1 MNRLLEMSGIV
12 IEGHSDDQWFP
23 IVKGIDLHLER
34 GEVLGLIGE
43 SGAGKSTLGLASMA
57 YTRQG
62 CRIASGSVVFDG
74 KSLRT
79 LPKNKLRRLWGT
91 RIAYVAQSA
100 AASFN
105 PAHRLIKQ
113 YAETPVQ
120 HGVMDFAQ
128 ARKTAEKIYRK
139 LLLPDPDKIGYRYPH
154 QVSGGQLQ
162 RAMVAMAMAC
172 QPDIIIFDE
181 PTTAL
186 DVTTQI
192 EVLVAIRKIVREF
205 NTAAIY
211 ITHDLAVVSQISDRI
226 MVLRHGNLVEE
237 KETRQMVAH
246 PEKTY
251 TRQLLSVRKQYR
263 ERDLS
268 GSETDIVLDIRNV
281 GASYDRKNRVLDGID
296 LKIRRGRTVALVGES
311 GSGKSTLARVVIGL
325 LPPLEG
331 TIFYGETLLT
341 PELRHRSKEQLRR
354 LQMIYQMPDTAL
366 NPKQKIGKII
376 GRPLQFYFGMDE
388 KQKEERVIELLE
400 KTGLSPKYHDRYPPE
415 LSGGE
420 KQRVCIARALAA
432 EPDLILCDE
441 VTSAL
446 DQLVAEGIL
455 KLLQDIQD
463 ETGVSYL
470 FITHDLATVK
480 AVADEIVVMLNG
492 RIVEQGLKKA
502 VLDPPYHRYTELLL
516 SSVPEMDPD
525 WLNHLLETRGE
536 TGIGKMSTL
545 KEES

>member
-1 MNRLLEMSGIV
+1 MARL
-12 IEGHSDDQWFP
+12 
-23 IVKGIDLHLER
+23 
-34 GEVLGLIGE
+34 
-43 SGAGKSTLGLASMA
+43 
-57 YTRQG
+57 
-62 CRIASGSVVFDG
+62 
-74 KSLRT
+74 
-79 LPKNKLRRLWGT
+79 
-91 RIAYVAQSA
+91 
-100 AASFN
+100 
-105 PAHRLIKQ
+105 
-113 YAETPVQ
+113 
-120 HGVMDFAQ
+120 
-128 ARKTAEKIYRK
+128 EK
-139 LLLPDPDKIGYRYPH
+139 
-154 QVSGGQLQ
+154 
-162 RAMVAMAMAC
+162 A
-172 QPDIIIFDE
+172 
-181 PTTAL
+181 
-186 DVTTQI
+186 
-192 EVLVAIRKIVREF
+192 
-205 NTAAIY
+205 
-211 ITHDLAVVSQISDRI
+211 
-226 MVLRHGNLVEE
+226 
-237 KETRQMVAH
+237 
-246 PEKTY
+246 Y

-268 GSETDIVLDIRNV
+268 GSETDIVLDVRNV
-281 GASYDRKNRVLDGID
+281 SASYDRKNKVLDSID

-325 LPPLEG
+325 LPPVEG

-388 KQKEERVIELLE
+388 KQKEARVIELLE
-400 KTGLSPKYHDRYPPE
+400 KTGLSPKYYDRYPPE

-502 VLDPPYHRYTELLL
+502 VLEPPYHRYTELLL

-545 KEES
+545 EEES